1 MQRGLIQALAP
12 LKTNLFHPCFF
23 KRHLVSQALFSAG
36 FAVSPGFACI
46 CYASSIFQALC
57 LLGGA
62 VPFRSSCP
70 SPNSGYQF
78 WFLVLTFR
86 SSRPAFCGRLTSPV
100 SQLIGESVFRILLV
114 ALLAFGAWKG
124 YEKYQSRLTAEQ
136 FQGISQE
143 IDISNNSS
151 RRNRSIDI
159 TPKFQCDGRTHCSQ
173 MTSCEEATFFLKN
186 CSGTKMDGNN
196 DGVPCEQ
203 QWCK

>member
-1 MQRGLIQALAP
+1 MPGFALGCFASFKSFWPLALVQQAQA
-12 LKTNLFHPCFF
+12 
-23 KRHLVSQALFSAG
+23 ALFSVVRG
-36 FAVSPGFACI
+36 LCGHFRFC
-46 CYASSIFQALC
+46 ALA
-57 LLGGA
+57 LG
-62 VPFRSSCP
+62 
-70 SPNSGYQF
+70 
-78 WFLVLTFR
+78 LTRR
-86 SSRPAFCGRLTSPV
+86 SSRPAYCGRLIFFV

-124 YEKYQSRLTAEQ
+124 YEKYQSQRAAQQ
-136 FQGISQE
+136 FQGIPQE

-159 TPKFQCDGRTHCSQ
+159 APKFQCDGRTHCSQ

-186 CSGTKMDGNN
+186 CPGTKMDGNN

>member
-1 MQRGLIQALAP
+1 MAGGGKLQAA
-12 LKTNLFHPCFF
+12 
-23 KRHLVSQALFSAG
+23 FSG
-36 FAVSPGFACI
+36 FGGRMYPTASVLSRRI
-46 CYASSIFQALC
+46 CGIHY
-57 LLGGA
+57 
-62 VPFRSSCP
+62 
-70 SPNSGYQF
+70 
-78 WFLVLTFR
+78 
-86 SSRPAFCGRLTSPV
+86 V

-124 YEKYQSRLTAEQ
+124 YEKYQSQRAAQQ
-136 FQGISQE
+136 FQGIPQE

-159 TPKFQCDGRTHCSQ
+159 APKFQCDGRTHCSQ

-186 CSGTKMDGNN
+186 CPGTKMDGNN

>member
-1 MQRGLIQALAP
+1 MQRALLAINLAALRRFGGPAP
-12 LKTNLFHPCFF
+12 LRGLRP
-23 KRHLVSQALFSAG
+23 
-36 FAVSPGFACI
+36 
-46 CYASSIFQALC
+46 SSR
-57 LLGGA
+57 LGA
-62 VPFRSSCP
+62 PFWPSGLTLRSSGP
-70 SPNSGYQF
+70 AKGGP
-78 WFLVLTFR
+78 LTL
-86 SSRPAFCGRLTSPV
+86 AV

-124 YEKYQSRLTAEQ
+124 YEKYQSQRAAQQ
-136 FQGISQE
+136 FQGIPQE

-159 TPKFQCDGRTHCSQ
+159 APKFQCDGRTHCSQ

-186 CSGTKMDGNN
+186 CPGTKMDGNN

>member
-1 MQRGLIQALAP
+1 MLR
-12 LKTNLFHPCFF
+12 
-23 KRHLVSQALFSAG
+23 S
-36 FAVSPGFACI
+36 
-46 CYASSIFQALC
+46 
-57 LLGGA
+57 LGGA
-62 VPFRSSCP
+62 VLFRSSCP
-70 SPNSGYQF
+70 SPNHGYPF
-78 WFLVLTFR
+78 WLLALTFR

-124 YEKYQSRLTAEQ
+124 YEKYQSQRAAQQ
-136 FQGISQE
+136 FQGIPQE

-159 TPKFQCDGRTHCSQ
+159 APKFQCDGRTHCSQ

-186 CSGTKMDGNN
+186 CPGTKMDGNN

>member
-1 MQRGLIQALAP
+1 MLLSIWRFLGLPKFPVARGSSDFYAIDDKFPLEACRLIL
-12 LKTNLFHPCFF
+12 
-23 KRHLVSQALFSAG
+23 
-36 FAVSPGFACI
+36 
-46 CYASSIFQALC
+46 
-57 LLGGA
+57 
-62 VPFRSSCP
+62 
-70 SPNSGYQF
+70 
-78 WFLVLTFR
+78 
-86 SSRPAFCGRLTSPV
+86 V

-124 YEKYQSRLTAEQ
+124 YEKYQSQRAAQQ
-136 FQGISQE
+136 FQGIPQE

-159 TPKFQCDGRTHCSQ
+159 APKFQCDGRTHCSQ

-186 CSGTKMDGNN
+186 CPGTKMDGNN

>member
-1 MQRGLIQALAP
+1 MFGVR
-12 LKTNLFHPCFF
+12 
-23 KRHLVSQALFSAG
+23 S
-36 FAVSPGFACI
+36 GFACVG
-46 CYASSIFQALC
+46 CASFKPFWPLALVQQAQAAIVFVVRGLC
-57 LLGGA
+57 GHFRFCALG
-62 VPFRSSCP
+62 
-70 SPNSGYQF
+70 
-78 WFLVLTFR
+78 LTRR
-86 SSRPAFCGRLTSPV
+86 SSRPAFCGPLTLAV

-124 YEKYQSRLTAEQ
+124 YEKYQSQRAAQQ
-136 FQGISQE
+136 FQGIPQE

-159 TPKFQCDGRTHCSQ
+159 APKFQCDGRTHCSQ

-186 CSGTKMDGNN
+186 CPGTKMDGNN

>member
-1 MQRGLIQALAP
+1 MGR
-12 LKTNLFHPCFF
+12 
-23 KRHLVSQALFSAG
+23 
-36 FAVSPGFACI
+36 CI
-46 CYASSIFQALC
+46 L
-57 LLGGA
+57 
-62 VPFRSSCP
+62 PTK
-70 SPNSGYQF
+70 NSGRNA
-78 WFLVLTFR
+78 LSDL
-86 SSRPAFCGRLTSPV
+86 CRLNYCRLNIV

-124 YEKYQSRLTAEQ
+124 YEKYQSQRAAQQ
-136 FQGISQE
+136 FQGIPQE

-159 TPKFQCDGRTHCSQ
+159 APKFQCDGRTHCSQ

-186 CSGTKMDGNN
+186 CPGTKMDGNN

>member
-1 MQRGLIQALAP
+1 MSQRLSKPFWPPALASQAPPAILLAALRRFRGPALFRGLR
-12 LKTNLFHPCFF
+12 PC
-23 KRHLVSQALFSAG
+23 S
-36 FAVSPGFACI
+36 SPGA
-46 CYASSIFQALC
+46 
-57 LLGGA
+57 
-62 VPFRSSCP
+62 PFWL
-70 SPNSGYQF
+70 SG
-78 WFLVLTFR
+78 LTRR
-86 SSRPAFCGRLTSPV
+86 SSRPAYGGRLTLGV

-124 YEKYQSRLTAEQ
+124 YEKYQSQRAAQQ
-136 FQGISQE
+136 FQGIPQE

-159 TPKFQCDGRTHCSQ
+159 APKFQCDGRTHCSQ

-186 CSGTKMDGNN
+186 CPGTKMDGNN